1 MRTWLRWV
9 ILLLAL
15 TGLVATARAA
25 TYTYRSDTYAW
36 ESAANAVTWLNS
48 CYGTGV
54 AGDDDH
60 AVINFTG
67 GFTFPFA
74 GVTYSSVRIL
84 TNGSLQFGA
93 ATGFWR
99 NFTNTA
105 LPAAAAYG
113 QNGCTSGATTNVLMG
128 YWTDLNPS
136 EPGSGQVTWEQKGTA
151 PNRYVVVSWN
161 NVFQYQTSQPY
172 SLQIILYENGEF
184 KYQYGA
190 GNATGSDGTIGVQVS
205 SSDYTQYSFN
215 SGYNANGSAIRW
227 YIPSATPTKVA
238 EYRFEETTWSS
249 AIGEV
254 VDSTGQNPGVRV
266 GSAAPTASGR
276 VCRGLDIPA
285 NTTSTISA
293 IDTAVHADVSIGPSG
308 SMSFWYAG
316 NQAWSST
323 TAAMLADATL
333 VANRPFHLQR
343 MARGALRL
351 TVADTAGTT
360 LTVSSTAQSFTAG
373 TWTHIA
379 ATWSLRAGTNLT
391 TLSLYING
399 VLAGTTTGT
408 TNGQLDPSLGSLF
421 FGDNRSTTIT
431 PSGGTLNSAN
441 GQLDELR
448 LYNYALGAT
457 AVAQDMAATRTCVSP
472 LHHLEIRHASGTG
485 VTCSPSTLTVAACQD
500 AACATP
506 YTAGVTGTL
515 NASGTVS
522 WADGS
527 AITIPSGSSS
537 TTLRV
542 QLTTPGSVVLGATA
556 GAPVASS
563 ATTCNFGTPTCTYT
577 AADSALLLTV
587 PNQVAEAAGNTVTV
601 QAVRKSDSSAQ
612 CVPAFTGARTI
623 TLGCGYG
630 DPGSG
635 TLPVR
640 VGGTALNAT
649 GNASA
654 ACDAAGR
661 AFSLTFD
668 ASGRASAALAYA
680 DAGQVSISAR
690 YSGSAATNDA
700 GLSLSNSTTFISAP
714 ASFAFTS
721 VTGGTIRAG
730 IPFSATVQARNSA
743 GAATPNFG
751 RETAAQV
758 PTITHTRAAP
768 TGAGASN
775 GTFTGSLGAFSGGS
789 ATASNLVW
797 SEVGRLDLSASLA
810 SYLGSGLSVS
820 GSTGTGGSVVG
831 RFVPHHFD
839 VSATPTCG
847 TFSYAGQPFSVSIS
861 AMNGLIPPTRTV
873 NYDGSAATSPA
884 FAQAVTLSDAA
895 ALGLGSFGS
904 TASVPASRF
913 SAGLASVGTVTY
925 TYTAKQSAPGSLTLR
940 ATDPD
945 GVTSDHWAEAT
956 MPLRSGRLWL
966 SNAYGSEK
974 TALAL
979 PVQAQY
985 WSGSA
990 WILNSADA
998 CTSVPASAVARSNQL
1013 DSRGSATSAWSTSA
1027 SAITLSGGRGT
1038 LTLSAPTPT
1047 GSTGSVD
1054 IALNLGSTSADQSC
1068 LASHPASTGANLP
1081 WLRTRQGSCAA
1092 TWDRDPAARA
1102 SFGIATPE
1110 TRKTVHVRELF

>member
-1 MRTWLRWV
+1 MHAWLRWLV
-9 ILLLAL
+9 VVLTLA
-15 TGLVATARAA
+15 GLATTARAA

-36 ESAANAVTWLNS
+36 ESAANAVTWS
-48 CYGTGV
+48 GTCV
-54 AGDDDH
+54 SNAVDDDS
-60 AVINFTG
+60 AVISFTG
-67 GFTFPFA
+67 GFTFRFA
-74 GVTYSSVRIL
+74 GTNYSAVRIL
-84 TNGSLQFGA
+84 TNGMLQFGA
-93 ATGFWR
+93 ETGFQR
-99 NFTNTA
+99 NYTNTS
-105 LPAAAAYG
+105 LPATDTPALRRCAG
-113 QNGCTSGATTNVLMG
+113 GAPTNVLLA
-128 YWTDLNPS
+128 YWTDLNPAR
-136 EPGSGQVTWEQKGTA
+136 PGSGQVTWEQKGTA
-151 PNRYVVVSWN
+151 PNRYFVVSWN
-161 NVFQYQTSQPY
+161 SVYHYNTGLPY
-172 SLQIILYENGEF
+172 ALQIILYENGEF

-205 SSDYTQYSFN
+205 TSDYTLYSFN
-215 SGYNANGSAIRW
+215 SGNNADGTAIRW
-227 YIPSATPTKVA
+227 FIPSTAPTRVA
-238 EYRFEETTWSS
+238 DFRFEETSWSG

-254 VDSTGQNPGVRV
+254 KDSSGNSNHGVRL
-266 GSAAPTASGR
+266 GSATSTASGR
-276 VCRGLDIPA
+276 LCRGLDVPA
-285 NTTSTISA
+285 DTTTGSSGVDSA
-293 IDTAVHADVSIGPSG
+293 VSISTSLGSSG
-308 SMSFWYAG
+308 TLSFWYAG

-323 TAAMLADATL
+323 TAAMLMDATQD
-333 VANRPFHLQR
+333 ATRPFHLSRQS
-343 MARGALRL
+343 GGVLRF
-351 TVADTAGTT
+351 TVADSAGTT
-360 LTVSSTAQSFTAG
+360 LTLNSPAQSIAAG
-373 TWTHIA
+373 AWAHIV
-379 ATWSLRAGTNLT
+379 ATWSLRTGTNAS
-391 TLSLYING
+391 TLQLRING
-399 VLAGTTTGT
+399 TLVGSLTSTTTGT
-408 TNGQLDPSLGSLF
+408 LDVSHGALF
-421 FGDNRSTTIT
+421 LGDNRSTAMATAA
-431 PSGGTLNSAN
+431 GGTVNSAN
-441 GQLDELR
+441 GRLDEVR
-448 LYNYALGAT
+448 LYNYAIT
-457 AVAQDMAATRTCVSP
+457 AAEVAADLAQTRACASM

-668 ASGRASAALAYA
+668 ASGRASASLAYA
-680 DAGQVSISAR
+680 DAGQVSVSAR